1 MQTESLPPLLETP
14 VPPADR
20 GYVLVVDDEEPNRIL
35 LRDPLEARGYLVSE
49 AVNGHE
55 ALRAVQKRLPDTILL
70 DVMMP
75 GMDGFQVCRR
85 LKLDPLSAHVPILM
99 VTALSDR
106 KERLAGIEAG
116 ANDFLNKPVD
126 LHDLILRVG
135 NAVQTKSLFD
145 QLQAEREKSEQ
156 LLLNILPRAVAQRM
170 RSGETTIADHH
181 AEVTVLLA
189 DLVGFTAL
197 AAHIEP
203 AQIVSFLNEIFS
215 SFDSLVDRQGLEK
228 IKTIGDAYMVVGG
241 LPRPRPDHAQATARL
256 ALEMCRALAEF
267 NQQYGTSIQ
276 LRIGISTGPVVAGV
290 IGRKRFAYD
299 IWGDTVNV
307 ACQLETLAQPGAIQ
321 VSEPTFER
329 LKTKFSFQGPHL
341 FEMKGGGQ
349 HTAYSLV
356 RETSN

>member
-1 MQTESLPPLLETP
+1 MHTESLPLCESPSSTA
-14 VPPADR
+14 VR
-20 GYVLVVDDEEPNRIL
+20 GYVLVVDDEEPNRVL

-49 AVNGHE
+49 AANGQE
-55 ALRAVQKRLPDTILL
+55 ALRAVDKRLPDTILL

-85 LKLDPLSAHVPILM
+85 LKLNPLSAHVPILM
-99 VTALSDR
+99 ITALSDR

-135 NAVQTKSLFD
+135 NAVQTKGLFD

-156 LLLNILPRAVAQRM
+156 LLLNVLPRAIAQRM
-170 RSGETTIADHH
+170 RAGETTIADHH
-181 AEVTVLLA
+181 PEVTVLLA

-215 SFDSLVDRQGLEK
+215 GFDCLVDQQRLEK

-241 LPRPRPDHAQATARL
+241 LPRPRADHAEAAARL
-256 ALEMCRALAEF
+256 ALEMRKALAEF
-267 NQQYGTSIQ
+267 NQQYGTAIQ
-276 LRIGISTGPVVAGV
+276 LRIGINTGPVVAGV

-307 ACQLETLAQPGAIQ
+307 ACRLETLAQPGAIQ
-321 VSEPTFER
+321 VSQSTFER
-329 LKTKFSFQGPHL
+329 LKAKFSFEGPRL
-341 FEMKGGGQ
+341 FEMKGGSQ
-349 HTAYSLV
+349 HTAYPLAG
-356 RETSN
+356 ENSN